1 MTENGRC
8 RISFAPYESII
19 LVAGEKNMAAEPL
32 YKASEET
39 LNLPEKWAV
48 SFADSLSYPE
58 FKENVPADTLCCVQ
72 EISGWEKK
80 AGTLRFEG
88 SIRMDEAVHAELDL
102 GEVFE
107 IAEVFVNGISAGV
120 RLCKPYR
127 FDLKDLL
134 VQGENQIKI
143 EVTNC
148 LGTALRDPISHY
160 LMIEPFGI
168 EGPVTL
174 KKHSQNSD
182 LEAGR

>member
-1 MTENGRC
+1 MK
-8 RISFAPYESII
+8 
-19 LVAGEKNMAAEPL
+19 L
-32 YKASEET
+32 
-39 LNLPEKWAV
+39 
-48 SFADSLSYPE
+48 
-58 FKENVPADTLCCVQ
+58 Q
-72 EISGWEKK
+72 
-80 AGTLRFEG
+80 
-88 SIRMDEAVHAELDL
+88 EAVHAELDL

-107 IAEVFVNGISAGV
+107 TAEVFVNGISAGV
-120 RLCKPYR
+120 RLCRPYR

-174 KKHSQNSD
+174 KKYSQNSD